1 MTRTQYLEMLNSQ
14 GSGRRER
21 MVAKGIHD
29 MVLQGADHPSYKS
42 VTIDD
47 EERYL
52 NIISSTVTDQKIIRT
67 RPGEDFTLGSIVYWG
82 GSHWLITERDADSE
96 ITVRGK
102 IQICQKEIPWQD
114 PDTLEIVSR
123 WSTVE
128 KPYYSNLSENN
139 YISSSN
145 REFRIQMP
153 FDDYSSKL
161 DLNKRLML
169 EVINGSPKIYRI
181 TSVDQMTTRYDYN
194 GSQIGFLKI
203 NVEQDKYDST
213 KDNVDY
219 MICDYIDPMNSGRP
233 DVDPDEGTTS
243 GLAILYSED
252 PDLHLF
258 GYGKTFTASI
268 EGVSDCSSTVWTLT
282 MVDESNGNVIQFS
295 DGTMECTGES
305 CTVVCDDD
313 ESLLGVT
320 AILTATCK
328 GKTAEIEI
336 EVVNE

>member
-1 MTRTQYLEMLNSQ
+1 MTRTQYQEMLNSH
-14 GSGRRER
+14 GSDRRER
-21 MVAKGIHD
+21 MIAKGIHD
-29 MVLQGADHPSYKS
+29 MNLQGPDHPSYKS

-47 EERYL
+47 EPRYL
-52 NIISSTVTDQKIIRT
+52 NIISATVTDQKIIRT

-114 PDTLEIVSR
+114 PDTLEIISR

-139 YISSSN
+139 YMSSSN

-153 FDDYSSKL
+153 FDNYSSKL

-169 EVINGSPKIYRI
+169 EIINDEPKIYRI

-203 NVEQDKYDST
+203 NVEQDKYDKSV
-213 KDNVDY
+213 DNRELMV
-219 MICDYIDPMNSGRP
+219 CDYIDPKNSGMP
-233 DVDPDEGTTS
+233 DVDPEGTTS
-243 GLAILYSED
+243 GLGILYSD
-252 PDLHLF
+252 SPVVRI
-258 GYGKTFTASI
+258 GSYGKMFTAAKDNA
-268 EGVSDCSSTVWTLT
+268 DCSNTVWTLT
-282 MVDESNGNVIQFS
+282 STDAEIAVHFA
-295 DGTMECTGES
+295 DGSTEYTGEK
-305 CTVVCDDD
+305 CRVVCDNT
-313 ESLLGVT
+313 LALAGKKAT
-320 AILTATCK
+320 LTASLD
-328 GKTAEIEI
+328 GKTATIEI
-336 EVVNE
+336 EVVS